1 MPSVVS
7 VLLGTITPALLIS
20 VSTVSVTGD
29 WGTSPQTR
37 AMRVAIEAALRINE
51 ALAEWAEWAQT
62 NDVMSDEEFGTTPI
76 HSGDPE

>member
-1 MPSVVS
+1 
-7 VLLGTITPALLIS
+7 
-20 VSTVSVTGD
+20 
-29 WGTSPQTR
+29 
-37 AMRVAIEAALRINE
+37 MRVAIEAALRINE